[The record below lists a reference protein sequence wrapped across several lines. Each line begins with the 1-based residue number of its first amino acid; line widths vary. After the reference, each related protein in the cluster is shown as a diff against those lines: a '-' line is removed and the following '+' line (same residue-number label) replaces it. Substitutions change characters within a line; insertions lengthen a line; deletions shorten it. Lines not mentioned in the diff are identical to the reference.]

1 MEIIKKNNLVALLI
15 AGVLTVLGYTSSGQV
30 SQGTISTGEING
42 SQADEARLN
51 TITTAVPFLL
61 ISPDSRHGAMG
72 DAGVATSPD
81 INAMHWN
88 ASKLAFIDDKYG
100 FEWAIRLG

>member
-51 TITTAVPFLL
+51 TITTAVPFF
-61 ISPDSRHGAMG
+61 
-72 DAGVATSPD
+72 
-81 INAMHWN
+81 INIA
-88 ASKLAFIDDKYG
+88 
-100 FEWAIRLG
+100 